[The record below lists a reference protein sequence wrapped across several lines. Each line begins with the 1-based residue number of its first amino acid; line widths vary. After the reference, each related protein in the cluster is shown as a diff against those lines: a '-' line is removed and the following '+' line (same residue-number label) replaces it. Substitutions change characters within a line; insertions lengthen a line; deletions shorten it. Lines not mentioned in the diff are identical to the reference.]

1 MKRYEVLADEIASMI
16 DSQLLL
22 PGDKLPSVRQQQAR
36 QAISPSTVF
45 QAYYLL
51 EARGLIV
58 SRPRSG
64 YYVAPQLAAL
74 APEPASSQPAGIGTE
89 VDVSDLVFEVL
100 GASSVRDIVPLGSA
114 FPSPE
119 LYPMARLARAVSAS
133 MRRFDPWSA
142 VTDLSLGNAELRRQI
157 ALRYQ
162 LDGLHVSSDDIV
174 ITNGAL
180 EALNLCLQAV
190 TRPGDTVLIESPS
203 FYACLQALERLELK
217 AVEIATSPR
226 DGVDLDALAGL
237 LERHRPQACWLMT
250 SFQNPLGS
258 LMPPEKKR
266 ALVALLAR
274 HEVPLIEDDVY
285 GELYF
290 GKQRP
295 GLSKST
301 DNCGLVMHCS
311 SFSKT
316 LAPGF
321 RLGWV
326 LAGRYARQVARLKL
340 TTSLSAPVPLQMAL
354 ADYLAQG
361 GYERHLRQLRL
372 TLAAQQRSMLQ
383 AIAEHFPAGTRV
395 SRPQGGYF
403 VWLELPA
410 GCDALALHRSA
421 LQAGISIAPGPIFSA
436 TRSFGHCLRLNYGH
450 PWSAQ
455 VEAAMATLGRLA
467 AQQLSIGES

>member
-1 MKRYEVLADEIASMI
+1 MKRYEELAEEVAAMI
-16 DSQLLL
+16 STQLLL
-22 PGDKLPSVRQQQAR
+22 PGDKLPSVRQQHAR
-36 QAISPSTVF
+36 RGVSPSTVF

-51 EARGLIV
+51 EARGMIV

-64 YYVAPQLAAL
+64 YYVAPQRAAL
-74 APEPASSQPAGIGTE
+74 APEPDSSRPLDASTT

-100 GASSVRDIVPLGSA
+100 GAVGARDIVPFGSA
-114 FPSPE
+114 FPSPH
-119 LYPMARLARAVSAS
+119 LFPMEKLARAVSAS
-133 MRRFDPWSA
+133 MRRLDPWST

-162 LDGLHVSSDDIV
+162 LDGVLVSSDDIV

-226 DGVDLDALAGL
+226 DGVDLAALEEL
-237 LERHRPQACWLMT
+237 LQRHQPKACWLMT

-266 ALVALLAR
+266 ALVDLLAR
-274 HEVPLIEDDVY
+274 HGVPLIEDDVY

-295 GLSKST
+295 GLTKSH
-301 DNCGLVMHCS
+301 DSAGLVMHCS

-321 RLGWV
+321 RLGWAV
-326 LAGRYARQVARLKL
+326 AGRYARQVERLKL
-340 TTSLSAPVPLQMAL
+340 TTSLSAPIPLQMAL
-354 ADYLAQG
+354 ADYLAHG
-361 GYERHLRQLRL
+361 GYDRHLRQLRL
-372 TLAAQQRSMLQ
+372 TLAAQQHTMLQ
-383 AIAEHFPAGTRV
+383 AIAVHFPPGTRV
-395 SRPQGGYF
+395 TRPQGGYF
-403 VWLELPA
+403 VWVEMPA
-410 GCDALALHRSA
+410 GIDALALHRSA
-421 LQAGISIAPGPIFSA
+421 LAAGISIAPGPIFSA
-436 TRSFGHCLRLNYGH
+436 TRAFRHCIRLNYGH

-455 VEAAMATLGRLA
+455 LEEAIATLGRLA
-467 AQQLSIGES
+467 LAAASGA